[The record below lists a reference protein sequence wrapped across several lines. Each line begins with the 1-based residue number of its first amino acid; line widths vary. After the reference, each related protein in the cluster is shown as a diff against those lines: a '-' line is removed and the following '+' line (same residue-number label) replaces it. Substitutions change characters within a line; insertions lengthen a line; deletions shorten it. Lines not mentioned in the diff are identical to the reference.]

1 MRTIRGAL
9 DRLSLQWEAELRRL
23 PWFTQRT
30 AVVLLGVLV
39 ATRRRRS
46 GIDVALAWPVAPA
59 GPPHARR
66 AYPTGVSAMLGGVV
80 ALVGWP
86 GAGGPARLVPVSGPV
101 RLRRPARSLAT
112 GPLPGRR
119 GRVPG
124 PGLTPAARRRP
135 PRPQRRA
142 GRREP
147 GAWPPGH
154 RGPAV
159 RPARAPGARQPHR
172 RPRPRRSPPRRAPS
186 TRSTGSSARS
196 CPPCFPRARARPAQ
210 AAHFPCWA
218 RAQRPSSC

>member
-1 MRTIRGAL
+1 MGTIRGAW
-9 DRLSLQWEAELRRL
+9 DRLLPHWEAGLRRR

-101 RLRRPARSLAT
+101 RLRRPARSLA
-112 GPLPGRR
+112 GPLTGDQV
-119 GRVPG
+119 GG
-124 PGLTPAARRRP
+124 P
-135 PRPQRRA
+135 
-142 GRREP
+142 
-147 GAWPPGH
+147 
-154 RGPAV
+154 V
-159 RPARAPGARQPHR
+159 
-172 RPRPRRSPPRRAPS
+172 RPRPADQRDHASEHGQGRDQHADQQHGRPLGEHRQPQQRGPPGQPPPPPLPADHTQAPN
-186 TRSTGSSARS
+186 T
-196 CPPCFPRARARPAQ
+196 P
-210 AAHFPCWA
+210 
-218 RAQRPSSC
+218 